1 MKFLYDFFPIL
12 LFFFVYKFY
21 SAIPPSLIQGIS
33 TLPLLS
39 LEAGNAAQAIY
50 LATAVAIAAS
60 FVQVSL
66 YWLRYR
72 RFQKAHLISFVLITI
87 FGGATL
93 VLRDPLFIKWKPTI
107 LNWLFAL
114 VFLGSQFLGD
124 KTIVERMMGHAVS
137 APQLIWRRLN
147 MGWVGFFLG
156 VGVANIYVAYTFSEA
171 IWVEFKLFGLLGMT
185 LVFVLGQALYLAR
198 YMEPDGRET

>member
-1 MKFLYDFFPIL
+1 
-12 LFFFVYKFY
+12 
-21 SAIPPSLIQGIS
+21 
-33 TLPLLS
+33 
-39 LEAGNAAQAIY
+39 
-50 LATAVAIAAS
+50 
-60 FVQVSL
+60 
-66 YWLRYR
+66 
-72 RFQKAHLISFVLITI
+72 
-87 FGGATL
+87 
-93 VLRDPLFIKWKPTI
+93 

-156 VGVANIYVAYTFSEA
+156 VGIANIYVAYTFSEA
-171 IWVEFKLFGLLGMT
+171 IWVDFKLFGLLGLT